1 MGTTCPHPGLGTSHS
16 SFPEVVTGGGGRGL
30 EDDGRPRGGARP
42 PLWERRPD
50 VPRSPEPSRLL
61 SLRQARLPAR
71 GSWARCAGNAAA
83 RRDALLS
90 DVPVPGGVRSLR
102 LLLWARR
109 TRGPKGR
116 PGQVRTGE
124 GGEPVAPTRPAA
136 GGPHRP
142 LPWTL
147 CLGSTKSLLLASPP
161 SGRLVAIPGPFS
173 RRAAEAQT

>member
-30 EDDGRPRGGARP
+30 EDDGCPRGGARP

-50 VPRSPEPSRLL
+50 IPRSPEPSRLL

-124 GGEPVAPTRPAA
+124 GGEPAAPTRPAA

-147 CLGSTKSLLLASPP
+147 WFGLHKE
-161 SGRLVAIPGPFS
+161 LVAGITSLGEARRHSGPIFS
-173 RRAAEAQT
+173 KSS